1 VYEILLLYGET
12 CLNNYNIDFAV
23 RERTTGSGDE
33 SSANKEPVILE
44 PFAIS
49 VNCKFN
55 FHLFE
60 ELSPS
65 QNTGILL
72 HLQVGEQN
80 II

>member
-1 VYEILLLYGET
+1 MTVPGDISTTLSISIKEPLSVRIP
-12 CLNNYNIDFAV
+12 NYNIDFAV

-33 SSANKEPVILE
+33 NSANKEPVILE

-60 ELSPS
+60 
-65 QNTGILL
+65 NF
-72 HLQVGEQN
+72 
-80 II
+80 